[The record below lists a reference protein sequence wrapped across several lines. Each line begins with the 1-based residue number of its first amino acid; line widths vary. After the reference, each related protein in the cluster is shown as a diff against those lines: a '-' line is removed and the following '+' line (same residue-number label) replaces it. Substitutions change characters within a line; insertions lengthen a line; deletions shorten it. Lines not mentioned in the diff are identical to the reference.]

1 MESLYKYIYES
12 INHLKNG
19 ITGIIVFDIDDT
31 LLRCD
36 MNDIK
41 IIKHP
46 NGDMSKSIILT
57 TDQYAKD
64 KDAGVPSKLKWFD
77 LSDFKNP
84 KKVYKS
90 IIDGTPIIKNLK
102 IMDSYLNA
110 GWDFSF
116 LTARSCE
123 NVVKDALND
132 FLLVRDKNG
141 NLKKLGDKFKKT
153 LSHAV
158 NDQIKT
164 YHGINDSE
172 KKSNILKELSLKYD
186 KIIFVDD
193 DQKNIDAA
201 NDLKLKNLK
210 TIKVSS

>member
-1 MESLYKYIYES
+1 
-12 INHLKNG
+12 
-19 ITGIIVFDIDDT
+19 
-31 LLRCD
+31 
-36 MNDIK
+36 
-41 IIKHP
+41 
-46 NGDMSKSIILT
+46 
-57 TDQYAKD
+57 
-64 KDAGVPSKLKWFD
+64 
-77 LSDFKNP
+77 
-84 KKVYKS
+84 
-90 IIDGTPIIKNLK
+90 
-102 IMDSYLNA
+102 MDSYLNA

-193 DQKNIDAA
+193 DQKNIDAV